1 MDDSQKRLI
10 LIVVV
15 IVAVFAAGFS
25 VYRTLSANQLQT
37 GVVHQGPAKS
47 MKQME
52 MERQA
57 KEDAAAKSGGMPV
70 GGKESMERDVSGA
83 PANPSGQPTGGNAG
97 GGSTN

>member
-1 MDDSQKRLI
+1 MEDSQKRLI

-15 IVAVFAAGFS
+15 AVALVAAVYS
-25 VYRTLSANQLQT
+25 VYRTISANQLQT
-37 GVVHQGPAKS
+37 GVVHQSPAKS

-57 KEDAAAKSGGMPV
+57 KEDAAVKAGGMPA

-83 PANPSGQPTGGNAG
+83 PPGAG
-97 GGSTN
+97 GGR